1 MRLVFFPFLLL
12 IFLSFLGLSCKKD
25 SNTGPKPVVF
35 PVDTVGSDQYIYCWI
50 DTIQFWAYTKGT
62 GPDKI
67 RMSENSDEVTRFQFE
82 TVLNRTVGIPLVRNL
97 ELNLFKFKE
106 QGLGVYAGAR
116 LFAKSRVDV
125 MINRVEADDLYFE
138 YHNVVTNRL
147 DVTSL
152 DSNFCKGSFSFKLR
166 SVKNPSSFIEVRNGK
181 FKVRIR

>member
-1 MRLVFFPFLLL
+1 MRQFFLTSLVFL
-12 IFLSFLGLSCKKD
+12 ICCLFWTGCKKED
-25 SNTGPKPVVF
+25 NTNPKTTTF
-35 PVDTVGSDQYIYCWI
+35 PLDTVNSDQYIYCWI

-82 TVLNRTVGIPLVRNL
+82 TVLNRTMGVPLVRNL
-97 ELNLFKFKE
+97 ELNLFRFKE
-106 QGLGVYAGAR
+106 QGLGLYAGAK
-116 LFAKSRVDV
+116 LFAKSRMDV

-166 SVKNPSSFIEVRNGK
+166 SIKNPSSFIEVRNGK
-181 FKVRIR
+181 FRVRIR